1 MAQKEP
7 SFRDVAYSRRSIR
20 DFEPTEVPHDVVEAI
35 IQDALT
41 AASWSNTR
49 PYRIAIATGE
59 VRDRISQALK
69 DNGTA
74 IVQMRSR
81 KRGTR
86 IKGLLTALRLL
97 RSDFRIPVKYP
108 DDLRKRQVELGK
120 ALYGHLGIER
130 GDTEGRDREFVR
142 NMEFF
147 GAPVALFF
155 FVRRGMGVYSALDAG
170 HLMQNLMLAAK
181 ARGLDTCAQGFLAFW
196 SAPIRRE
203 FDIPKGYKLLCGM
216 SLGYAT
222 KSHRN
227 EFVPP
232 VVSHDEIVL
241 SPKPDSS
248 ANRT

>member
-1 MAQKEP
+1 MAHKEP

-20 DFEPTEVPHDVVEAI
+20 DFEATEVPPHLVEDI

-74 IVQMRSR
+74 ILQVRNR
-81 KRGTR
+81 KWGTR
-86 IKGLLTALRLL
+86 LKGFLTAFRLL
-97 RSDFRIPVKYP
+97 RSDFRIPLKYP

-181 ARGLDTCAQGFLAFW
+181 ARGVDTCAQGFLAFW
-196 SAPIRRE
+196 SEPIRRE
-203 FDIPKGYKLLCGM
+203 FEIPKGYKLLCGM

-232 VVSHDEIVL
+232 IVNPEDIIL
-241 SPKPDSS
+241 RPQSG
-248 ANRT
+248 

>member
-1 MAQKEP
+1 VARKEP

-20 DFEPTEVPHDVVEAI
+20 DFEPTEVPPHLVEDI

-74 IVQMRSR
+74 ILQMRNR
-81 KRGTR
+81 KWGTR
-86 IKGLLTALRLL
+86 LKGFLTAFRLL
-97 RSDFRIPVKYP
+97 RSDFRIPLKYP

-120 ALYGHLGIER
+120 ALYGHLGVER

-196 SAPIRRE
+196 SEPIRRE

-227 EFVPP
+227 DFMPP
-232 VVSHDEIVL
+232 ATKAQEITIP
-241 SPKPDSS
+241 PKQ
-248 ANRT
+248 

>member
-1 MAQKEP
+1 MAQKER
-7 SFRDVAYSRRSIR
+7 SFREVAYSRRSIR
-20 DFEPTEVPHDVVEAI
+20 DFEPTEVPPHLVEDI

-74 IVQMRSR
+74 ILQVRNR
-81 KRGTR
+81 KWGTR
-86 IKGLLTALRLL
+86 LKGFLTAFRLL
-97 RSDFRIPVKYP
+97 RSDFRIPLKYP
-108 DDLRKRQVELGK
+108 DDLRKRQIELGK

-196 SAPIRRE
+196 SEPIRRE
-203 FDIPKGYKLLCGM
+203 FNIPKGYKLLCGM

-232 VVSHDEIVL
+232 IVNPEDIIL
-241 SPKPDSS
+241 LPQSG
-248 ANRT
+248 

>member
-1 MAQKEP
+1 MAHKEP

-20 DFEPTEVPHDVVEAI
+20 DFEPTEVPPHLVEDI

-74 IVQMRSR
+74 ILQMRNR
-81 KRGTR
+81 KWGTR
-86 IKGLLTALRLL
+86 LKGFLTAFRLL
-97 RSDFRIPVKYP
+97 RSDFRIPLKYP

-120 ALYGHLGIER
+120 ALYGHLGVER

-181 ARGLDTCAQGFLAFW
+181 ARGGDTCAQGFLAFW
-196 SAPIRRE
+196 SEPIRRE
-203 FDIPKGYKLLCGM
+203 FEIPKGYKLLCGM

-232 VVSHDEIVL
+232 ATEAQEITIP
-241 SPKPDSS
+241 PKQ
-248 ANRT
+248 

>member
-1 MAQKEP
+1 MAHKEP

-20 DFEPTEVPHDVVEAI
+20 DFEPTEVPPHLVEDI

-74 IVQMRSR
+74 ILQVRNR
-81 KRGTR
+81 KWGTR
-86 IKGLLTALRLL
+86 LKGFLTAFRLL
-97 RSDFRIPVKYP
+97 RSDFRIPLKYP

-196 SAPIRRE
+196 SEPIRRE
-203 FDIPKGYKLLCGM
+203 FEIPKGYKLLCGM

-232 VVSHDEIVL
+232 IVNPEDIL
-241 SPKPDSS
+241 LRPQSG
-248 ANRT
+248 

>member
-1 MAQKEP
+1 MANKEP

-20 DFEPTEVPHDVVEAI
+20 DFEPTEVPPHLVEDI

-49 PYRIAIATGE
+49 PYRIAIASGE
-59 VRDRISQALK
+59 VRDRISQALR

-74 IVQMRSR
+74 ILQMRNR
-81 KRGTR
+81 KWGTR
-86 IKGLLTALRLL
+86 LKGFLTSFRLI
-97 RSDFRIPVKYP
+97 RSDFRIPLKYP

-120 ALYGHLGIER
+120 ALYGHLGVER

-196 SAPIRRE
+196 SEPIRRE

-227 EFVPP
+227 VFVPP
-232 VVSHDEIVL
+232 ATKAQEITIP
-241 SPKPDSS
+241 PKQ
-248 ANRT
+248 